1 MNELLENLSHSMRG
15 AALMFYILMCIRTF
29 PERNENNFKKILFWS
44 MVMLCVL
51 ISKDM
56 LFLVKSMWTNEYFC
70 NLSML
75 ADLLY
80 VPVMALFFFEAVS
93 PGWIKPYKVAGF
105 FLPSV
110 SALILYAA
118 IPSGTIVRISMVY
131 TVLFGITVITVIL
144 LAMSRRDNRIK
155 SYFSDISD
163 ISVTWVW
170 KALCTLL
177 ASLLA
182 WTALMWKS
190 TYIGDAL
197 YFIVSICCW
206 SYIYCLA
213 VKHKVVEIPAMAE
226 PVEESGAEGPVD
238 SQAQDTGTGESG
250 CAGTHEKTLHNGIE
264 EKLTQCMSA
273 TELFLQPRLTLSDL
287 AGAIGTNRTYLSDF
301 LNKRLDTTFY
311 EYINGFRARKA
322 AELILSN
329 PEKTLTE
336 IAELSGYNSM
346 STFYRSFTRTIGMP
360 PSKFKARETGR

>member
-1 MNELLENLSHSMRG
+1 
-15 AALMFYILMCIRTF
+15 MFYILMCIRTF

-93 PGWIKPYKVAGF
+93 
-105 FLPSV
+105 
-110 SALILYAA
+110 
-118 IPSGTIVRISMVY
+118 
-131 TVLFGITVITVIL
+131 TVITVIL

-250 CAGTHEKTLHNGIE
+250 CAGTHEETLRNGIE